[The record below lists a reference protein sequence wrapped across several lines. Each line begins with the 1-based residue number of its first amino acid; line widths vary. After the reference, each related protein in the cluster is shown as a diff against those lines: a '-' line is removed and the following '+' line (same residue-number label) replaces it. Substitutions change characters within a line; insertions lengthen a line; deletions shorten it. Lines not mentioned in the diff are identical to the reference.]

1 MNKEAKVPGFFRR
14 RDLLDSEQPAER
26 KLVVVQG
33 SFSQTKVQTKEQTFF
48 IRAGDEKGMRR
59 VLAESR
65 SLGDSFTFDAALRVL
80 GKTASRSEW
89 KEVGE
94 KAFEAGRLWFSYRAF
109 EKADYQEG
117 LEKVRAAMGEQGV
130 SLPS

>member
-26 KLVVVQG
+26 KLVDQG
-33 SFSQTKVQTKEQTFF
+33 EEFAEQGLLDEALTFF

>member
-26 KLVVVQG
+26 KLVDQG
-33 SFSQTKVQTKEQTFF
+33 EEFAEQGLLDEALTFF
-48 IRAGDEKGMRR
+48 IRAGDDKGMRR

>member
-1 MNKEAKVPGFFRR
+1 MSEEAKVPGFFRR
-14 RDLLDSEQPAER
+14 RDLLDSEQTPEG
-26 KLVVVQG
+26 KLVQQG
-33 SFSQTKVQTKEQTFF
+33 EEFAEQGLLDEALTFF
-48 IRAGDEKGMRR
+48 IRAGDEKGMKM

-65 SLGDSFTFDAALRVL
+65 RLGDSFTFDASLRVL
-80 GKTASRSEW
+80 GKTASRDEW